1 MKSWWSV
8 GAGGGGWSRAAVRR
22 RSADLLLWATTAA
35 PIGYAGV
42 TPPHSAYASALTA
55 GALLL
60 LAAAVAVSRRWPVVA
75 LVVVVL
81 GSLLDGNFLFAIP
94 VFSYLTGRRSATAVP
109 AAVAFAV
116 LAAGGTVLNLGLLGT
131 GAATW
136 FLLASVLLFA
146 GVFPWLVGRYRRQQ
160 AVLADAGRRHVEARD
175 RERRGA
181 AERIRLRE
189 RARIAQEMHDSLGH
203 DLSLIAL
210 RAAALEVAGD
220 LAPWHRAAAGELR
233 ASVAAATERLHG
245 IIGVL
250 REPDGAAT
258 TRPADESV
266 AELVDGARE
275 AGMAVRLDGAD
286 ALAVLSPMAAHTAH
300 RVVREALT
308 NAARYAP
315 GAAVSVVL
323 HRDGDRLEVAV
334 VNAPPPAGPLP
345 GPPST
350 GSGLLALA
358 ERVRL
363 AGGALTTGHQDG
375 GGFAVRA
382 RLPGATRA
390 GDDALPLLAT
400 RAGADA
406 LPPVAARP
414 GAFALPSRTGDS
426 GRAGGRWPVG
436 GWLAGEA
443 DEPGFPVASATGAGT
458 DPSDGGSPGER
469 PSPSPSRSATAT
481 EAERRLRDA
490 RRRVRL
496 SLLTALGAP
505 AGLALVLSLVYY
517 PVATAGTVLDDGAFA
532 RMPVG
537 AQRAELT
544 GLPRRQLAP
553 PAGTARP
560 GCEHY
565 TDGNFPLAQPTWRLC
580 FVEGR
585 LVSKERIDG

>member
-1 MKSWWSV
+1 MESWWSAR
-8 GAGGGGWSRAAVRR
+8 AGDGRSRAVVRR
-22 RSADLLLWATTAA
+22 RAADLLLWVGTAA

-42 TPPHSAYASALTA
+42 TPPHSGRTTALTL

-60 LAAAVAVSRRWPVVA
+60 LAAAVAVGRRRPVAA

-116 LAAGGTVLNLGLLGT
+116 LAAGGTALNLGWLGT

-160 AVLADAGRRHVEARD
+160 AVLAEAGRRHAEARD

-210 RAAALEVAGD
+210 RAAALEVAGN
-220 LAPWHRAAAGELR
+220 LAPRHRDAAGELR

-250 REPDGAAT
+250 REPDGAT
-258 TRPADESV
+258 TIRPADESV
-266 AELVDGARE
+266 GELVDGARE

-286 ALAVLSPMAAHTAH
+286 ALATLSPMAAHAAH

-363 AGGALTTGHQDG
+363 AGGALASGPRDD
-375 GGFAVRA
+375 GGFAVHA
-382 RLPGATRA
+382 HLPVAARA
-390 GDDALPLLAT
+390 G
-400 RAGADA
+400 GDA
-406 LPPVAARP
+406 LPPR
-414 GAFALPSRTGDS
+414 GAGS
-426 GRAGGRWPVG
+426 AGGRWPVG
-436 GWLAGEA
+436 GWPAGGA
-443 DEPGFPVASATGAGT
+443 DEPGFPVAPGAGT
-458 DPSDGGSPGER
+458 NASDGGSLGER
-469 PSPSPSRSATAT
+469 PGSSPLKPATATATAT

-532 RMPVG
+532 RLPLG

-553 PAGTARP
+553 PDGTARP